1 MPIAR
6 ARAGEGAQEPAVTE
20 DHGGGDDALAQEALL
35 AVDIHEDRVEQF
47 GALGEPDLE
56 RRPGRRVEHERHRIE
71 LPRLCAAVGTC
82 VRAHVGDTVVG
93 EKARDLTVDA
103 AQIVGGEGEG
113 VLGECFPPRAQS
125 AAVVD
130 DLVVAGLT
138 GARERQRRLRHGCR
152 VVAQHAHG
160 ASPRQELRRF
170 RDGSAE
176 VAGSGSSVGVPGAGT
191 AQRHDGGQYSGSVTA
206 FTVRAARTSD
216 VRGILGLLD
225 PWVQRRIL
233 LGKDVVTVYEAV
245 QEFVVA
251 EADGDLI
258 GCGALHVMWEDLG
271 EIRTLIVAD
280 GWLHHGV
287 GGAVVARLEENA
299 RALGL
304 SRLFCLTFEVD
315 FFSRRGFAPIGEQVV
330 DPDVYSQLLRSPD
343 EGVAEFLDLAHVK
356 PNTLGNTRMLKQL

>member
-1 MPIAR
+1 MSDYIVRPAR
-6 ARAGEGAQEPAVTE
+6 SADILGIHRLLEPMVS
-20 DHGGGDDALAQEALL
+20 
-35 AVDIHEDRVEQF
+35 
-47 GALGEPDLE
+47 
-56 RRPGRRVEHERHRIE
+56 RRV
-71 LPRLCAAVGTC
+71 
-82 VRAHVGDTVVG
+82 
-93 EKARDLTVDA
+93 
-103 AQIVGGEGEG
+103 
-113 VLGECFPPRAQS
+113 
-125 AAVVD
+125 
-130 DLVVAGLT
+130 
-138 GARERQRRLRHGCR
+138 
-152 VVAQHAHG
+152 
-160 ASPRQELRRF
+160 
-170 RDGSAE
+170 
-176 VAGSGSSVGVPGAGT
+176 
-191 AQRHDGGQYSGSVTA
+191 
-206 FTVRAARTSD
+206 
-216 VRGILGLLD
+216 
-225 PWVQRRIL
+225 L
-233 LGKDVVTVYEAV
+233 LGKDLAVLYGAV

-251 EADGDLI
+251 EADGELI